1 MRIYDLLTV
10 LDEIAPMGL
19 QMTEYDGD
27 NCGLIIGRE
36 EADVNNVMICLD
48 LTNRAVETAKKECID
63 LIITHHPPIFRP
75 IKQLTNNLF
84 LDLIENGI
92 SVIALHTNYDSAR
105 LNDILAERL
114 GIIHTEGILE
124 CNSLSGEKSYLGR
137 IGIFQEEMTGEDVIL
152 RVKEEL
158 GIEYVRI
165 IGDVREKIISA
176 AVCQGSSSGSEEEI
190 RELDVDV
197 FITGE
202 VKYNNAVDLS
212 NYGCFVI
219 EAGHYET
226 EKLFIS
232 DLAEVL
238 AYKTPELEIMPFYD
252 RIVTTI

>member
-1 MRIYDLLTV
+1 MKIKDLLV
-10 LDEIAPMGL
+10 ILEKIAPLGL
-19 QMTEYDGD
+19 QMTEYGGD

-36 EADVNNVMICLD
+36 ESDVRRVIISLD
-48 LTNRAVETAKKECID
+48 LTKRVVEMAKKECVD

-75 IKQLTNNLF
+75 IKRLTDSMF
-84 LDLIENGI
+84 IDLLESGI
-92 SVIALHTNYDSAR
+92 SVISLHSNYDSAR

-114 GIIHTEGILE
+114 GIIQTEGILE
-124 CNSLSGEKSYLGR
+124 CRSLSGEKSYMGR
-137 IGIFQEEMTGEDVIL
+137 IGIFDEELTGEDVIL

-165 IGDVREKIISA
+165 IGEVKDNIVSA

-190 RELDVDV
+190 KELDVDV

-212 NYGCFVI
+212 NFGCFVI

-226 EKLFIS
+226 EKLFVN

-238 AYKTPELEIMPFYD
+238 SYRAPDLEIMPFYD
-252 RIVTTI
+252 RIVITI